1 MRDFSSST
9 DNQLHSSKTFFPLDQ
24 LPSIKRNA
32 EMRKAVGLVNNVS
45 SSDITVLITGESGVG
60 KEIFAQSL
68 HQNSLRKTN
77 RLVGLNCASVPANLL
92 EAELFGYEKGAFTGA
107 IQQRKGKL
115 ELAQNGT
122 LLLDELSEMDLN
134 LQTKLLR
141 VIQERE
147 MYRVGGQEKIKLNFR
162 LVATTNRD
170 LKAWVQQGQFR
181 EDLYYRVNVIS
192 IHIPPLRQRLEDV
205 PVLAQFI
212 LQKFNQ
218 AQPQASASQ
227 LSPQAI
233 EQLCRYP
240 WPGNI
245 RELENILLRS
255 AYLSRGETIHRI
267 SFDEHAYENEVGSSE
282 VFDGTLR
289 DMEKKMIFH
298 ALQRN
303 GGNRVHASRELGISV
318 RTLRNKLRLYREESA
333 HDQIANSS
341 FENQEVL
348 LG

>member
-1 MRDFSSST
+1 MKDFQSSI
-9 DNQLHSSKTFFPLDQ
+9 NHSSHSTKSFLPLDD
-24 LPSIKRNA
+24 LPSVKRNS

-60 KEIFAQSL
+60 KEIFSQSL
-68 HQNSLRKTN
+68 HQNSLRKKN
-77 RLVGLNCASVPANLL
+77 LLVGLNCASVPANLL

-107 IQQRKGKL
+107 TQQRIGKL

-122 LLLDELSEMDLN
+122 LLLDELSEMDLA

-141 VIQERE
+141 VIQEKE
-147 MYRVGGQEKIKLNFR
+147 MYRVGGQDKIKLNFR
-162 LVATTNRD
+162 LIATTNRD

-218 AQPQASASQ
+218 ANPQASPSQ

-240 WPGNI
+240 WPGNV

-255 AYLSRGETIHRI
+255 AYLCRGETIHRI
-267 SFDEHAYENEVGSSE
+267 SFDEHAYERETESNQILE
-282 VFDGTLR
+282 GTLR
-289 DMEKKMIFH
+289 DMEKKMIFQ

-303 GGNRVHASRELGISV
+303 GGNRVHASRDLGISV
-318 RTLRNKLRLYREESA
+318 RTLRNKLRQYREESA
-333 HDQIANSS
+333 QDQIANSS
-341 FENQEVL
+341 FENQESL
-348 LG
+348 LS